1 MKPRGERLFCP
12 GVASLIGT
20 EILESRQL
28 LSASIELAPAPERVA
43 VIAPVVVASPSDS
56 TEAPSSGQGETP
68 AESTSLPV
76 DSAKSSEMATG
87 VESGSEDPIMAV
99 PPSPDYGAPDESPSS
114 APGDPPEIL
123 STGAIGTTT
132 PIVGS
137 QPNATAIAILVPRA
151 SLTSAANRWEAGPPD
166 GASSRPVSVVPM
178 NVEFGG
184 EDGALLLDVGALAG
198 SEPHR
203 WLAAADN
210 DESSS
215 TPNEEVPAPNETAD
229 SISDSPV
236 AADLITEFLPF
247 DRNTLDA
254 AIDRFTAPL
263 EELGSNLTG
272 WAPQWDAASGTMLV
286 LATALAIEVARRR
299 LRDGRPH
306 DASESPDEELARF
319 PGHPSTWGLGES

>member
-12 GVASLIGT
+12 GVASLIGA

-28 LSASIELAPAPERVA
+28 LSASIDLAPGPERVA

-56 TEAPSSGQGETP
+56 TEVPSSVQGETP

-76 DSAKSSEMATG
+76 DSSRVSEMATG
-87 VESGSEDPIMAV
+87 VESGPEEPMMAV
-99 PPSPDYGAPDESPSS
+99 PPSSDYGAPDESPSS
-114 APGDPPEIL
+114 TPGDPPETLTAGAMGTTI
-123 STGAIGTTT
+123 AIGGPQ
-132 PIVGS
+132 PIS
-137 QPNATAIAILVPRA
+137 TAIAILVPRA
-151 SLTSAANRWEAGPPD
+151 SLTSVANRWEAGPPD
-166 GASSRPVSVVPM
+166 GASSRPAGVVPM

-184 EDGALLLDVGALAG
+184 EDGALLLDVGAVAG

-210 DESSS
+210 DESPW
-215 TPNEEVPAPNETAD
+215 TPNEEVPTPNETAD
-229 SISDSPV
+229 PISHSPV

-272 WAPQWDAASGTMLV
+272 WAPHWDAASGTMLV
-286 LATALAIEVARRR
+286 LATALALEVARRR